1 VKQYSF
7 MILILSQVLIFYSIG
22 NAFSVPDFIHR
33 VPVDHYAGVSTPCT
47 DLQKA
52 RLSAISDVVRQI
64 LGSINAE
71 YNHSYTNKISGNPKD
86 PQMLIK
92 DDFSRVASGIVL
104 GIEQNITQAS
114 HGLDSAG
121 QYVCFILV
129 RYPESKIKEMRRL
142 SKGANIIGSA
152 LSVSGG
158 VLRVKVTETNGVAVT
173 LSSADIT
180 VRKNNRFAKM
190 INFCIWKVP
199 YGSNDSFS
207 VALDPV
213 KICADASIVKIDIS
227 RAKNGFQDYLLGA
240 KLNYRIKINGVDE
253 IGRPILR
260 SLSFDF

>member
-1 VKQYSF
+1 

-22 NAFSVPDFIHR
+22 NAFSVPYFIHR

-71 YNHSYTNKISGNPKD
+71 YNHSYTNKISGSPKD
-86 PQMLIK
+86 PRMLIK

-104 GIEQNITQAS
+104 GIEQNITQVS

-158 VLRVKVTETNGVAVT
+158 VLRVKMTETNGVAVT
-173 LSSADIT
+173 LSSVEVT
-180 VRKNNRFAKM
+180 VHKTNRLAG
-190 INFCIWKVP
+190 IYNFCILKVP
-199 YGSNDSFS
+199 YGSQDSFS
-207 VALDPV
+207 VALNPV
-213 KICADASIVKIDIS
+213 KICEDSSVVKIDIS

-253 IGRPILR
+253 IGRPI
-260 SLSFDF
+260 FTFIEF